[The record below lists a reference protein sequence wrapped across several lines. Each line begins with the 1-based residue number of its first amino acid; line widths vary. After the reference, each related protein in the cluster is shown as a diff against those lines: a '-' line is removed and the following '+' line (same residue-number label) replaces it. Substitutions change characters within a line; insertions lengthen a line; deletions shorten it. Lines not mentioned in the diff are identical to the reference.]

1 MSFDTVWI
9 PGLLGMVSLTPY
21 FPEAEGWNIQT
32 GIWAMEHKNNTTTTL
47 GSANLLLQ
55 FSISTSLSPPFMSTD
70 QLKDQEIADSICFS
84 LSSQYWQTTRAC
96 QLCDR
101 QTDRLPAKACGCS
114 TRAEAPASA
123 NPRVCGERRSPIRG
137 CKRPHGQTQ
146 PLIQTIC
153 FHRGPWG
160 FQYGTLNET
169 GISSWRSA
177 PACCQQP
184 WQPMSSPTRAATT
197 STGHARFGADYGTQC
212 PYPGV
217 PQVAEAPGRASDYCK
232 ALGTRVWGGR
242 AEEACGRLGYGQ
254 VGASLLDCKT
264 VRE

>member
-1 MSFDTVWI
+1 MTCHLTLSESPYCWGWYPWLRTSQKPRAGTFKQ
-9 PGLLGMVSLTPY
+9 GLEPWST
-21 FPEAEGWNIQT
+21 
-32 GIWAMEHKNNTTTTL
+32 KTTL
-47 GSANLLLQ
+47 LLPSGLRIYFFSFPFLPLFPLPLCLQ
-55 FSISTSLSPPFMSTD
+55 ISSRIRRQQTAYASVWVPNTDKPPEHAS
-70 QLKDQEIADSICFS
+70 CV
-84 LSSQYWQTTRAC
+84 
-96 QLCDR
+96 
-101 QTDRLPAKACGCS
+101 TDRLPAKVHGCS

-123 NPRVCGERRSPIRG
+123 NPHVRGERQSPVRG
-137 CKRPHGQTQ
+137 CKSPHGQTQ
-146 PLIQTIC
+146 PLIGTIC

-197 STGHARFGADYGTQC
+197 STGHARFGADYGNQC

-217 PQVAEAPGRASDYCK
+217 PQVAEAPGRASDHCK

-242 AEEACGRLGYGQ
+242 AEEACGGLGYGQ
-254 VGASLLDCKT
+254 VGASLFDCKT